1 MYSGSIVA
9 TRYLASERCAPVFN
23 RTTINWRAMR
33 RPEDGEEAVTAG
45 QDSHRLKQ
53 RATRSTGRC
62 RYLKL
67 KSGGGAALRVTGS
80 VRGASMSDTACVAD
94 SAAPLICREDDSQR
108 SGGIGGGGKR
118 AYGTK
123 VCRKL

>member
-1 MYSGSIVA
+1 
-9 TRYLASERCAPVFN
+9 
-23 RTTINWRAMR
+23 MR

-80 VRGASMSDTACVAD
+80 VRRASMSDTACVDD
-94 SAAPLICREDDSQR
+94 SAAPLICREDDSHR
-108 SGGIGGGGKR
+108 MVGLVAAVS
-118 AYGTK
+118 AHTE
-123 VCRKL
+123 RKCAESYNKLHNFFLKLQPAFW